1 MKEKMIDIY
10 DNKGIII
17 SLIKKGNNYV
27 IEKCLVSN
35 NTINLNYIF
44 EFKSLKDA
52 KVKLNELKPY

>member
-1 MKEKMIDIY
+1 MKEKLIDIY

-35 NTINLNYIF
+35 NTINLNCIF
-44 EFKSLKDA
+44 EFKSLKDD